1 MNPGLGSL
9 VHALMNFCH
18 STLPWVERK
27 NTHGQQVSVHRTRD
41 ILLFLYVS
49 FCNLMWYYIC
59 MYITYLSISV
69 KFYIVPYI
77 LSLLVVRKKY
87 LKLMT
92 AIGMDNENFTVCSGV
107 LSLLLIEV
115 FSEFLQ
121 REINVTPAATASKS
135 HLMYKCFLWFVE

>member
-1 MNPGLGSL
+1 
-9 VHALMNFCH
+9 
-18 STLPWVERK
+18 
-27 NTHGQQVSVHRTRD
+27 
-41 ILLFLYVS
+41 
-49 FCNLMWYYIC
+49 